1 MSIRVKL
8 LLSYIAMLVIP
19 VILSIAA
26 AFILAHAYWGDIRYI
41 YSFDTRHDSMEKFNK
56 QKALALDDIKLTIA
70 DNPDK
75 LLDVNYLQQVD
86 KKINYINTGIIVRKN
101 DQIVYASSI
110 VNKPEII
117 YRLPEFGAQQDDD
130 KPIFSGKSIF
140 QPRQSDFYFS
150 DNSPGS
156 VFLVTD
162 FSPIGAFA
170 RKFILSMILAV
181 LLILIFTNGLLTY
194 IVSRSIIK
202 PIQSLKYAAGQIKEG
217 NLDCS
222 VSSKSNDEI
231 GQLCQ
236 AFEEM
241 RSRLKESIEL
251 QMQYEDNRKELISSI
266 SHDLKTPVTAIKGY
280 VAGVMDGVADTPE
293 KIRKYIQTINI
304 KTGDID
310 KLIDE
315 LFLFSKLDL
324 KKEPFN
330 FEKVEIKQYLQD
342 SAEELKF
349 DIDKKERVHTSLGG
363 AFPNNGIRLK
373 FNTENMESLWV
384 VADREKLKRTISNI
398 VDNAVKYMDKEA
410 GAIEITLIEDSSE
423 FATVQIAD
431 NGQGIPEKALSLIF
445 DRFYRADPSRNS
457 TNGGSGLGLAI
468 AKRIIEG
475 HGGRIWA
482 ESEEGQGTSI
492 SFTLRKVKNF

>member
-19 VILSIAA
+19 VILSIGAA
-26 AFILAHAYWGDIRYI
+26 TMLAHAYMGDIRHI
-41 YSFDTRHDSMEKFNK
+41 YNFNFRHNSVEEFNR
-56 QKALALDDIKLTIA
+56 QQALAFDDIKLTIA
-70 DNPDK
+70 NNSDK
-75 LLDVNYLQQVD
+75 LMDVNYLQQVD
-86 KKINYINTGIIVRKN
+86 KKINVMNTGIIVRKN
-101 DQIVYASSI
+101 AQIVYVSSI
-110 VNKPEII
+110 INKPEII
-117 YRLPEFGAQQDDD
+117 YRLPQFGAQRQED
-130 KPIFSGKSIF
+130 KPIIAGKSIF
-140 QPRQSDFYFS
+140 YPRQFDFYFS

-170 RKFILSMILAV
+170 GKFFLSMMLAV
-181 LLILIFTNGLLTY
+181 LLILILTNGLLTFL
-194 IVSRSIIK
+194 VSRSIIR
-202 PIQSLKYAAGQIKEG
+202 PIQSLKNAAWQIKEG

-222 VSSKSNDEI
+222 VSCKSNDEI

-251 QMQYEDNRKELISSI
+251 QMQYEDNRKELISNI
-266 SHDLKTPVTAIKGY
+266 SHDLKTPVAAIKGY
-280 VAGVMDGVADTPE
+280 VAGIMDGVADTPD
-293 KIRKYIQTINI
+293 KMRKYIQTIHS
-304 KTGDID
+304 KASDID

-342 SAEELKF
+342 STEELIF
-349 DIDKKERVHTSLGG
+349 DLGKK
-363 AFPNNGIRLK
+363 GIELN
-373 FNTENMESLWV
+373 FYPENQEPLWV
-384 VADREKLKRTISNI
+384 VADREKLKRVISNV
-398 VDNAVKYMDKEA
+398 VDNAVKYMDREA
-410 GAIEITLIEDSSE
+410 GTIKITLSEDSSE
-423 FATVQIAD
+423 FVTLQIAD
-431 NGQGIPEKALSLIF
+431 NGQGIPKQALALIF
-445 DRFYRADPSRNS
+445 DRFYRADPSRNLA
-457 TNGGSGLGLAI
+457 NGGSGLGLAI
-468 AKRIIEG
+468 ARRIIEG

-492 SFTLRKVKNF
+492 FFTLRKVKNS